1 MAAVSDFDQLRGL
14 TTKLEIEP
22 GNATVPE
29 LPVLAYGY
37 GYVRSSDQDV
47 GYVIACVEL
56 LAAWCTAAGWR
67 LGVVFRDNGCDS
79 ASTTR
84 PGLAG
89 FLDALRLPE
98 AAYGLV
104 IDHGHLS
111 DHEDMAKQ
119 LAAEVRWTSAV
130 LRVLADDLEGGQAL

>member
-1 MAAVSDFDQLRGL
+1 MRDFAKLHGL
-14 TTKLEIEP
+14 TTKLETEP
-22 GNATVPE
+22 GKATMPE
-29 LPVLAYGY
+29 LPVLVY
-37 GYVRSSDQDV
+37 GYVRSDERDI
-47 GYVIACVEL
+47 GYVKACANL
-56 LAAWCTAAGWR
+56 LAAWCSAAGWR
-67 LGVVFRDNGCDS
+67 LGVVFRDNGYHS

-84 PGLAG
+84 PGFAG

-111 DHEDMAKQ
+111 DHEDVAKQ
-119 LAAEVRWTSAV
+119 LVAEVRRTSAI